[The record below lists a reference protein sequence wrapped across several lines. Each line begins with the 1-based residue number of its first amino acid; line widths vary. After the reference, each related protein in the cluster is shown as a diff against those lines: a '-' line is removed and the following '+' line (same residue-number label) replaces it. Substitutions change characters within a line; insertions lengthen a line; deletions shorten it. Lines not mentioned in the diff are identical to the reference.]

1 MIKLYSFPHSRS
13 HRVSWTLE
21 ELGLEY
27 QCRHVA
33 LDKGEGQTD
42 AHLARH
48 PDGKVPVIED
58 GDVCLFESA
67 PICRYL
73 ADTYGDGALL
83 PSDPVA
89 RAQVDQW
96 LSFIVTELEQP
107 LWNQAKH
114 TFALPEDKRIAA
126 VLPVCAWEF
135 QRALSA
141 LERRYNGQEYLVG
154 NTFTLADMF
163 LAHTLSW
170 AVSMKHRLPERT
182 CSATANAITNARR
195 WRKRQKRKKPPQA
208 RKPSSRISMLLSNV
222 VSNVVFQDRLPA
234 PR

>member
-1 MIKLYSFPHSRS
+1 MITLYSFPNSRS
-13 HRVSWTLE
+13 VRVAWTLE

-33 LDKGEGQTD
+33 LEKGEGQ
-42 AHLARH
+42 APEHLARH

-58 GDVCLFESA
+58 GDLTLFESA

-73 ADTYGDGALL
+73 AEQYGDGSLL
-83 PSDPVA
+83 PSDPTA

-96 LSFIVTELEQP
+96 LSFIITEIEQP

-114 TFALPEDKRIAA
+114 KFALPSDKRVPA

-141 LERRYNGQEYLVG
+141 LERRYDGQETLVG
-154 NTFTLADMF
+154 TSFTLADLF
-163 LAHTLSW
+163 LTHTLSW
-170 AVSMKHRLPERT
+170 AVSAKHRLPD
-182 CSATANAITNARR
+182 SLLAY
-195 WRKRQKRKKPPQA
+195 QKRHIQ
-208 RKPSSRISMLLSNV
+208 R
-222 VSNVVFQDRLPA
+222 PA
-234 PR
+234 MAKAMEQEQTAAEG